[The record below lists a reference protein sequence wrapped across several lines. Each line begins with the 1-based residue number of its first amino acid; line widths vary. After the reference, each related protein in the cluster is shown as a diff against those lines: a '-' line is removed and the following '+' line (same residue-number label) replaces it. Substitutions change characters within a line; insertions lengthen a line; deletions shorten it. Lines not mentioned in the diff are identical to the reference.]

1 MKTYKVLI
9 PFHRSLDD
17 KDYVAGD
24 VIEADEVEV
33 ARIRS
38 VNVNMILEVEEKPK
52 KKRAKK
58 Q

>member
-1 MKTYKVLI
+1 MKTYQVLI

-17 KDYVAGD
+17 KDYAVGD
-24 VIEADEVEV
+24 IIEADDVEV
-33 ARIRS
+33 ARIRG
-38 VNVNMILEVEEKPK
+38 VNINMIIEVEKPK

>member
-1 MKTYKVLI
+1 MKQYKVLI

-17 KDYVAGD
+17 KDYAVGD

-33 ARIRS
+33 ARIQS
-38 VNVNMILEVEEKPK
+38 VNINMILEMEEKPK

>member
-1 MKTYKVLI
+1 MKQYKVLI

-17 KDYVAGD
+17 KDYAFGD

-33 ARIRS
+33 ARIQS
-38 VNVNMILEVEEKPK
+38 VNINMILEVEEKPK

>member
-24 VIEADEVEV
+24 MIEADDVEV

-38 VNVNMILEVEEKPK
+38 VNVNMILEVEKPK

-58 Q
+58 